1 MNTPDLTNPLFDLSL
16 PFGAP
21 AFDRI
26 GNHDFEPAF
35 ETAMQQHKL
44 ELAAISSQ
52 TAAPTFA
59 NTIEPLER
67 SGSLLDRVVRIF
79 FNLTSVHTN
88 DHLED
93 LSRVIAPKLSAHRDS
108 FMLDEQLFRRIA
120 TLKSIEDTLALDD
133 ESKRLLDRYFKDF
146 TRSGVALD
154 ASGKQRL
161 RAINAELASLST
173 SFSQNVLKGTNSS
186 VLIVDDVE
194 QLEGMSDAEIAQA
207 KDCAAELGKPGAYA
221 LTITNT
227 TEQPLE
233 AVLARRETRQA
244 LRQASEQRC
253 LAGEY
258 DNRQIVLD
266 TVRLRAERA
275 ALLGYPT
282 HAAYVLEDE
291 TANTPEAVNALL
303 NSLAPRAGTNARAEA
318 KLLQQNIDAAGAGF
332 KLRAS
337 DWSYFAE
344 RVKKEKF
351 AFDESAIRPYL
362 ELERVL
368 QDGLFYSAT
377 KLYGITFKERFD
389 LPMYHAD
396 VRTFDVLNAD
406 GSSLALFITDFYARS
421 SKRGGAWMN
430 EYIGRSRM
438 TGTRPVVGNH
448 LNVVKPAEGQPTL
461 LTITELTTLFHEFG
475 HALHGMF
482 SDVQYPRFAGTRVPR
497 DFVEFPS
504 QVNEMWALWPEV
516 VDHYAKHWQTGAPLP
531 KDLYEKV
538 IASETFNQGFATT
551 EYLAAALLD
560 QAWHQLTTAD
570 IPTDVEAFEKAA
582 LMNAGVGLDEVAP
595 RYRSCYFAHIFA
607 GGYSAGYYAY
617 IWSEVLDADAGDWF
631 RDNAGL
637 SRVNG
642 ERFRSML
649 LSQGGSQDA
658 QSMYRAFRGRD
669 ALPDALLKRRGLA
682 SDSEALDTRH

>member
-1 MNTPDLTNPLFDLSL
+1 MSESELNNPLFDLSM
-16 PFGAP
+16 PFGVP

-35 ETAMQQHKL
+35 EFAIRQHKR
-44 ELAAISSQ
+44 ELDLIMGQS
-52 TAAPTFA
+52 AAPTFE
-59 NTIEPLER
+59 NTIEALER
-67 SGSLLDRVVRIF
+67 SGNLLDRVARIF

-88 DHLED
+88 DSLED

-108 FMLDEQLFRRIA
+108 FMLDERLFRRIA
-120 TLKSIEDTLALDD
+120 TLKATEDTLNLAD
-133 ESKRLLDRYFKDF
+133 EAKRLLDRYFKDF

-154 ASGKQRL
+154 LSGKQRL
-161 RAINAELASLST
+161 RAINAQLASLST
-173 SFSQNVLKGTNSS
+173 TISQNILKGTNGA
-186 VLIVDDVE
+186 VLMIEELE
-194 QLEGMSDAEIAQA
+194 QLEGLGEAEIAQA
-207 KDCAAELGKPGAYA
+207 RAAAVALGKPAGYA

-233 AVLARRETRQA
+233 AVLARRDTRQA
-244 LRQASEQRC
+244 LRRASEQRC
-253 LAGEY
+253 LSGEF
-258 DNRQIVLD
+258 DNRQLVLE

-275 ALLGYPT
+275 NLLGYET

-291 TANTPEAVNALL
+291 TAATPEAVNALL
-303 NSLAPRAGTNARAEA
+303 GSLAPRAAANARAEA
-318 KLLQQNIDAAGAGF
+318 ALLQQSIDASGADF
-332 KLRAS
+332 KLHAA
-337 DWSYFAE
+337 DWSYYAE

-351 AFDESAIRPYL
+351 SFDESAIRPYM
-362 ELERVL
+362 ELERVM

-406 GSSLALFITDFYARS
+406 GSTLALFITDFYARP

-430 EYIGRSRM
+430 EYIGHSRLA
-438 TGTRPVVGNH
+438 GTRPVIGNH

-461 LTITELTTLFHEFG
+461 LTISELTTLFHEFG
-475 HALHGMF
+475 HGLHGMF

-516 VDHYAKHWQTGAPLP
+516 VDHYAKHWKTGEPLP
-531 KDLYEKV
+531 KELFQKV
-538 IASETFNQGFATT
+538 LASETFNQGFATT

-560 QAWHQLTTAD
+560 QAWHQLTVD
-570 IPTDVEAFEKAA
+570 QIPADVEAFEEAA
-582 LMNAGVGLDEVAP
+582 LFDAGIGLEEVAP
-595 RYRSCYFAHIFA
+595 RYRSCYFSHIFA

-617 IWSEVLDADAGDWF
+617 IWSEVLDADAADWF

-637 SRVNG
+637 SRING
-642 ERFRSML
+642 DRFRSML

-669 ALPDALLKRRGLA
+669 ALPDALLKRRGLSADSTA
-682 SDSEALDTRH
+682 SSTSH